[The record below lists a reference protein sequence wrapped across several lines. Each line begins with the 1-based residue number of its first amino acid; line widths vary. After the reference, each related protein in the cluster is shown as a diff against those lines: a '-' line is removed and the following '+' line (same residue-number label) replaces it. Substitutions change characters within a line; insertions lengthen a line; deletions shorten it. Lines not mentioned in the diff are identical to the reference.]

1 MKRRL
6 CAEQLGQATR
16 TLNQFE
22 EDAKLA
28 RERLAG
34 YAREQGVVLEQIER
48 AKLDM
53 ESGENQLSVLE
64 AERQSVQDSVQSI
77 EAEVLRE
84 KASLDIAVAEEK
96 QASLAY
102 LDARSELEKC
112 FRREAEQKHEV
123 TMQQYR
129 IRSGE
134 ERKRQAEERFE
145 RLSQEQDLTPRIK
158 DETSVLHELAQSLDE
173 ARSRVE
179 RLEIQRQS
187 SHDWARAFN
196 AGHDRM
202 KREFEEAR
210 AEMLR
215 TEARCDS
222 LIQLQAGA
230 EMWGRGT
237 KLLLARPE
245 VVEPLIDQF
254 SSDEAERRSGIAVL
268 DRAAEPLVVK
278 DFEQAIRCVNEVTSE
293 QVAVSLVLEE
303 LGWAAPS
310 AALNETLGSC
320 QLTNELIMGRLFSGA
335 CLVRELGEAPGVFD
349 ANGSV
354 DLVVTREGHA
364 VTRSG
369 VIRTWGKSVIDEV
382 LEQKSEI
389 ERLKNVYR
397 V

>member
-1 MKRRL
+1 
-6 CAEQLGQATR
+6 
-16 TLNQFE
+16 
-22 EDAKLA
+22 
-28 RERLAG
+28 
-34 YAREQGVVLEQIER
+34 
-48 AKLDM
+48 
-53 ESGENQLSVLE
+53 
-64 AERQSVQDSVQSI
+64 
-77 EAEVLRE
+77 
-84 KASLDIAVAEEK
+84 
-96 QASLAY
+96 
-102 LDARSELEKC
+102 
-112 FRREAEQKHEV
+112 
-123 TMQQYR
+123 
-129 IRSGE
+129 
-134 ERKRQAEERFE
+134 
-145 RLSQEQDLTPRIK
+145 
-158 DETSVLHELAQSLDE
+158 
-173 ARSRVE
+173 
-179 RLEIQRQS
+179 
-187 SHDWARAFN
+187 
-196 AGHDRM
+196 
-202 KREFEEAR
+202 
-210 AEMLR
+210 
-215 TEARCDS
+215 
-222 LIQLQAGA
+222 
-230 EMWGRGT
+230 MWGRGT

-268 DRAAEPLVVK
+268 DRAAEALVVK

-389 ERLKNVYR
+389 ERLKKRLSV
-397 V
+397 